1 MPAVITSI
9 SSSADEREAWKLAA
23 KTSGTPVSVW
33 ARMALNAAVEATMA
47 EDDASL
53 LPPEMVRQAFAKPV
67 ARPDPRELM
76 RDGIIPNATLTE
88 APAYTPPVLPPL
100 PLGATTAPEVVDMDR
115 SRQRGAVAAFIRS
128 EGKDWRGQGPDPLSP
143 GCQIRRDVM
152 AEYEVHLRNLALSI
166 DYRNQEAASMRAA
179 GVPV

>member
-23 KTSGTPVSVW
+23 KISGTPVSVW

-53 LPPEMVRQAFAKPV
+53 LPPEMVRQVFAKPAVV
-67 ARPDPRELM
+67 AQRVSAEAIPYDPPD
-76 RDGIIPNATLTE
+76 
-88 APAYTPPVLPPL
+88 LPPL
-100 PLGATTAPEVVDMDR
+100 PSGATTAPEVVDMDR

-143 GCQIRRDVM
+143 SCQIRADVLT
-152 AEYEVHLRNLALSI
+152 EYGHQLANLRAAM

-179 GVPV
+179 GMPV